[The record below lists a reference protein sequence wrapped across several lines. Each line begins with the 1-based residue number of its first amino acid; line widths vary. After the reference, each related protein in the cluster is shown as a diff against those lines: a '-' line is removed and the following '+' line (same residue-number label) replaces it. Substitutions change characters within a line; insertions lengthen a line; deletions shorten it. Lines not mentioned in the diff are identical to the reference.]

1 LRTFKKREGH
11 CRVSKSYK
19 EDGFPLGQW
28 VSSQRTKG
36 TALPKDQRQR
46 LEGLGFVWDASSDR
60 WDEGFNYLKSYRKR
74 EGHCLVPKSRTEN
87 GFPLGQWV
95 NFQRTKRTVM
105 SKERRQRLE
114 GLGFV
119 WDTSSDRW
127 DEGFNYLKTYKDR
140 EGHCLVR
147 QDHSENGSR
156 LGGWVSVQRTRRNTM
171 PKERRQRLEELGFV
185 WKVR

>member
-1 LRTFKKREGH
+1 M
-11 CRVSKSYK
+11 V
-19 EDGFPLGQW
+19 
-28 VSSQRTKG
+28 
-36 TALPKDQRQR
+36 
-46 LEGLGFVWDASSDR
+46 
-60 WDEGFNYLKSYRKR
+60 
-74 EGHCLVPKSRTEN
+74 
-87 GFPLGQWV
+87 FPLGQWV